1 VTIGAVYPRVALKE
15 MEAAGKRI
23 DVTLDPEHAEKL
35 AALAKRTHIQEGTL
49 ARSLLSTALDD
60 ADPSAAHITELL
72 DAIPGAWERAQ
83 EGLSQ
88 ARRGEGTPIDS
99 LSER

>member
-1 VTIGAVYPRVALKE
+1 

-35 AALAKRTHIQEGTL
+35 AALAERTQIQEGTL
-49 ARSLLSTALDD
+49 ARSLLFTALDD
-60 ADPSAAHITELL
+60 ADPSAARITEIL

-83 EGLSQ
+83 EGLAQ
-88 ARRGEGTPIDS
+88 ARRGEGAPIDQ
-99 LSER
+99 LV